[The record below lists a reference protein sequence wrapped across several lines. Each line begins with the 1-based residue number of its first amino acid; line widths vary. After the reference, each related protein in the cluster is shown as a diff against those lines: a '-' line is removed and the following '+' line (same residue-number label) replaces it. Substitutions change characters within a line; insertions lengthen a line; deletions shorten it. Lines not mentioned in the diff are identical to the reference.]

1 MWAADPEE
9 PVDNST
15 EPTPM
20 DCTLTEL
27 VSPDAEP
34 TADNSD
40 NNVSA
45 SVFTDVD
52 TAVAEASG
60 LVATGEVEVGAIIL
74 NTSEA
79 WDDEE
84 GKVAQ
89 YIAHRCSC
97 NLAQTMSQSLFCN
110 TIP

>member
-20 DCTLTEL
+20 DCTLAEPSEL

-74 NTSEA
+74 PVKPGMMRRGRWLNISHTDALATS
-79 WDDEE
+79 
-84 GKVAQ
+84 G
-89 YIAHRCSC
+89 
-97 NLAQTMSQSLFCN
+97 
-110 TIP
+110 

>member
-1 MWAADPEE
+1 M
-9 PVDNST
+9 
-15 EPTPM
+15 
-20 DCTLTEL
+20 
-27 VSPDAEP
+27 
-34 TADNSD
+34 
-40 NNVSA
+40 SA

-74 NTSEA
+74 NTNEG

-89 YIAHRCSC
+89 YIAHGCSC
-97 NLAQTMSQSLFCN
+97 NLGVNGRPCHNLFSA
-110 TIP
+110 TQYREMRDE